1 MPSQQDKK
9 YHRETIWTADSYC
22 MVLQSESARN
32 HKGTVQ
38 LETTFIMFDMFLYY
52 KKDKK
57 KKQPTKKT
65 GVDCWEVFDTHKSPP
80 PQFFFKFKLHNL
92 IPNILI
98 PHC

>member
-38 LETTFIMFDMFLYY
+38 LETTFIMFDMFYTI
-52 KKDKK
+52 KKIKK
-57 KKQPTKKT
+57 KKPLKRRVLIAGK
-65 GVDCWEVFDTHKSPP
+65 CLIRISPP
-80 PQFFFKFKLHNL
+80 PPIFKKFKLHNL

>member
-38 LETTFIMFDMFLYY
+38 LETTFIMFDMFYTI

-57 KKQPTKKT
+57 KTLKRRVLIAGK
-65 GVDCWEVFDTHKSPP
+65 CLICISPP
-80 PQFFFKFKLHNL
+80 PPFFFKFKLHNL

>member
-38 LETTFIMFDMFLYY
+38 LETTFIMFDMFCAI
-52 KKDKK
+52 KKIK
-57 KKQPTKKT
+57 KKQNTKKP

-80 PQFFFKFKLHNL
+80 PHFFQ
-92 IPNILI
+92 I
-98 PHC
+98 

>member
-38 LETTFIMFDMFLYY
+38 LETTFIMFDMFYTI
-52 KKDKK
+52 KKIKK
-57 KKQPTKKT
+57 KKLTKKT

-80 PQFFFKFKLHNL
+80 PIFFKFKLHNL
-92 IPNILI
+92 IPNLLI

>member
-9 YHRETIWTADSYC
+9 YHRGTIWTADSYC

-38 LETTFIMFDMFLYY
+38 LETTFIMFDMFYTI
-52 KKDKK
+52 KKIKK
-57 KKQPTKKT
+57 KKNTKKT

-80 PQFFFKFKLHNL
+80 PPHFFQ
-92 IPNILI
+92 I
-98 PHC
+98 

>member
-9 YHRETIWTADSYC
+9 YHRGTIWTADSYC

-38 LETTFIMFDMFLYY
+38 LETTFIMFDTFYTI
-52 KKDKK
+52 KKI
-57 KKQPTKKT
+57 KQPTKKT
-65 GVDCWEVFDTHKSPP
+65 GVECWIVFDTHKSPTP
-80 PQFFFKFKLHNL
+80 PPTPIFFKFKLHNPIL
-92 IPNILI
+92 NILI